1 MAATRSRH
9 ISLQIDYPAPAAYE
23 FVANPANLPAWAA
36 GVSAGIKQVGG
47 DWVSDSP
54 FGPVTVRFAEPNPFG
69 VADHDVTVP
78 GGESTH
84 NPVRVLPD
92 GAGCEVVFTLR
103 ERPGMT
109 AAEFE
114 ADAAAIT
121 ADLATLKRVLEER
134 GTPR

>member
-1 MAATRSRH
+1 MAATESRH
-9 ISLQIDYPAPAAYE
+9 ISERIDCPADAAYE

-36 GVSAGIKQVGG
+36 GVSTGIRQIGA

-69 VADHDVTVP
+69 VADHDVTTTD
-78 GGESTH
+78 GQTTH
-84 NPVRVLPD
+84 NPLRVLPD

-103 ERPGMT
+103 DRPGMT

-114 ADAAAIT
+114 ADAAAIA
-121 ADLATLKRVLEER
+121 ADLATLKRVLEAR
-134 GTPR
+134 G